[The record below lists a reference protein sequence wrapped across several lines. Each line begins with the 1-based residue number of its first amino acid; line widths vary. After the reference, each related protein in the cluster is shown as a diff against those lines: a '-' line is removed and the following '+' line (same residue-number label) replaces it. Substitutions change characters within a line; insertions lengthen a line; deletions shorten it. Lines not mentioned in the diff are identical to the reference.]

1 MELLAL
7 SLHPRHLAFLTW
19 GLLMVAAVVY
29 WVVRWILDDT
39 R

>member
-1 MELLAL
+1 MSILAL
-7 SLHPRHLAFLTW
+7 SLAPRHLAFLTW
-19 GLLMVAAVVY
+19 GLLLIIMVVV

>member
-7 SLHPRHLAFLTW
+7 SLKPRHLAFLTW
-19 GLLMVAAVVY
+19 GLLLVVLIIV